1 MLRKIRR
8 NVARM
13 SMQDQGWKLFGQYA
27 PVTCRVMDKRT
38 GREKEVQIMKSVFA
52 RNWRKFA

>member
-13 SMQDQGWKLFGQYA
+13 SMRDQGWKLFGQYA

-38 GREKEVQIMKSVFA
+38 GHESDKEVMKSMFA